1 MIGPVTSHANPNACR
16 WCVGPLSWLA
26 CLSCETQQ
34 NPEGSLVTVDAGG
47 IAAARNLRALKAAGI
62 SHVVN
67 ASPIVPCFHRS
78 KMRYRV
84 VSVFDD
90 PEDDIMQFFEA
101 TNRYIAK
108 VCSQQN

>member
-1 MIGPVTSHANPNACR
+1 
-16 WCVGPLSWLA
+16 
-26 CLSCETQQ
+26 
-34 NPEGSLVTVDAGG
+34 
-47 IAAARNLRALKAAGI
+47 
-62 SHVVN
+62 
-67 ASPIVPCFHRS
+67 
-78 KMRYRV
+78 MRYRV